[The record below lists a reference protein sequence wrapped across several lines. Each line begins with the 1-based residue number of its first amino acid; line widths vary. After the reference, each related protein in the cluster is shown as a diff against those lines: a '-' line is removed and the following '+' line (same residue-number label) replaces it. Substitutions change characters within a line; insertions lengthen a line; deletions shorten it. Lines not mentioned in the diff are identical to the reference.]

1 MAMSKAAVL
10 REFGAPATIE
20 TLIVDDPAP
29 GEVLVRT
36 AACGVCHSDLHFKQG
51 AMPISPC
58 PSIMGHEAAGVVEA
72 VGAGVTSVAPGDH
85 VIACNSVGC
94 GQCRQCVAGRRHL
107 CRERGWLRRPKGAA
121 PRFSD
126 GKEKI
131 APFTDLGG
139 FSEYM
144 LLPEGAVLRI
154 DADIPLEHAA
164 LLGCAIIT
172 GVGAALN
179 TAKVHPGSTVA
190 VFGCGGIGSSIIQ
203 GARIAGAERII
214 AIDIVAG
221 KRDLALG
228 FGATDA
234 VDPAAIDPVEAIR
247 ELSGGGVDFAF
258 DAVGSVGLMSQ
269 AISATG
275 IQGTA
280 VLVGAPPRRER
291 LELSLGELMSEKR
304 ITGSLMGSSRFKLD
318 APYYLELYRQGRL
331 DLAGLVSHRLPL
343 EKLEDAFVAM
353 ESGEAMRSVV
363 TF

>member
-1 MAMSKAAVL
+1 ML
-10 REFGAPATIE
+10 REFGKPVEIE
-20 TLIVDDPAP
+20 TLHVDDPGP

-51 AMPISPC
+51 SMPISPC
-58 PSIMGHEAAGVVEA
+58 PSIMGHEAAGIVEA
-72 VGAGVTSVAPGDH
+72 VGSGVTSLVPGDH

-94 GQCRQCVAGRRHL
+94 GQCPQCMLGRRHL
-107 CRERGWLRRPKGAA
+107 CRDRSWLRRPKGNG
-121 PRFSD
+121 PRFSK
-126 GKEKI
+126 GEEKI

-144 LLPEGAVLRI
+144 LLPEASVLRI
-154 DADIPLEHAA
+154 EKDIPLEHAA

-179 TAKVHPGSTVA
+179 TARIKPGSTVA
-190 VFGCGGIGSSIIQ
+190 VFGCGGIGSSIVQ
-203 GARIAGAERII
+203 GARIAGAEKII
-214 AIDIVAG
+214 AIDLVAS
-221 KRDLALG
+221 KREQALR

-234 VDPAAIDPVEAIR
+234 IDPTAGDAVEAIR
-247 ELSGGGVDFAF
+247 ELTGGGADYAF
-258 DAVGSVGLMSQ
+258 DAVGSVELMRQSI
-269 AISATG
+269 AALTVR
-275 IQGTA
+275 GTA

-331 DLAGLVSHRLPL
+331 DLEGLVSHRVPL
-343 EKLEDAFVAM
+343 DRLEDAFTAM
-353 ESGEAMRSVV
+353 ERGEAMRSVV
-363 TF
+363 IF